1 MARLRSLLAGLAA
14 AAMAGTLMSG
24 PAAAAS
30 GTATPQPLPNPSG
43 TSASGPGSSNA
54 TFGIQP
60 ATAKGPDSRDG
71 FTYEA
76 TPGAQKV
83 DYVAITNYTTAPVS
97 LHVYATDAYNSQD
110 GGFTVLPST
119 TKPRDIGLWI
129 EPAKQFLSI
138 PGKTTVVMPFT
149 LRVPANAS
157 VGDHAGGIMA
167 ALTTMAYDAKGNQ
180 VAIES
185 RVGSRVALRV
195 PGKLSGAVTV
205 TAVSVSYHD
214 PWNPFGAGTATVS
227 YTVNNT
233 GNVRLSGTQSVR
245 ISSLFGGSKDGAAIA
260 AIKELLP
267 GDSVRV
273 TTRIGGVLPSLTGT
287 VRITIGPAAFAGDVD
302 PKMSSVSQT
311 ATMIAM
317 PWSFLVLLVLL
328 GAVAYL
334 YWRHRRQTRSGG
346 GGGDAGK
353 KPTPRPTVPPARKT
367 GAAKGDTGPR
377 TTAPRP
383 RPKATAPVPTKAVPS
398 KAVPTKAGPTKA
410 GPTKA
415 GPTKAGPTKA
425 GPTKA
430 GVKPVR
436 P

>member
-24 PAAAAS
+24 PAAAA
-30 GTATPQPLPNPSG
+30 TAAATPQPLPNPSG
-43 TSASGPGSSNA
+43 TGASGPAASNA

-60 ATAKGPDSRDG
+60 ATAKGPDNRDG

-76 TPGAQKV
+76 TPGAMKV
-83 DYVAITNYTTAPVS
+83 DYAAITNYTTAPVS

-119 TKPRDIGLWI
+119 TKPRDVGLWI
-129 EPAKQFLSI
+129 ELAKQFLTI

-214 PWNPFGAGTATVS
+214 PWNPFGSGYATVS

-233 GNVRLSGTQSVR
+233 GDVRLSGTQSVR
-245 ISSLFGGSKDGAAIA
+245 ISSLIGGSKDSSPIA
-260 AIKELLP
+260 GIKELLP
-267 GDSVRV
+267 GDSVRM
-273 TTRIGGVLPSLTGT
+273 TTRVGGVLPSLTGT
-287 VRITIGPAAFAGDVD
+287 VRITVGPAAFADDVD
-302 PKMSSVSQT
+302 PKMSSVSQST
-311 ATMIAM
+311 TMIAM

-328 GAVAYL
+328 GTLGYL
-334 YWRHRRQTRSGG
+334 YRRHRRQTRRDG

-353 KPTPRPTVPPARKT
+353 KPTPKPTVPSARGTTSKSAASKT
-367 GAAKGDTGPR
+367 DTGPR

-383 RPKATAPVPTKAVPS
+383 KARVTAP
-398 KAVPTKAGPTKA
+398 VPTKAGPTKA
-410 GPTKA
+410 VPSKAESTKA
-415 GPTKAGPTKA
+415 GA
-425 GPTKA
+425 
-430 GVKPVR
+430 KPVR

>member
-14 AAMAGTLMSG
+14 AAMAGTLLSG

-30 GTATPQPLPNPSG
+30 GPSAAP
-43 TSASGPGSSNA
+43 SAGSNGAGSSGLGSNSVGSSGLGSSGAGSNSAGSSAAGSSNA

-60 ATAKGPDSRDG
+60 ATAKGPDNRDG

-76 TPGAQKV
+76 TPGAEKV

-129 EPAKQFLSI
+129 ELPKQFLSV
-138 PGKTTVVMPFT
+138 PGKTTVVMPFS

-185 RVGSRVALRV
+185 RVGSRIALRV

-214 PWNPFGAGTATVS
+214 PLNPFGSGSATVS
-227 YTVNNT
+227 YTVNNI
-233 GNVRLSGTQSVR
+233 GNVRLSGTQAVR
-245 ISSLFGGSKDGAAIA
+245 ISSLFGGSKDSAAIA
-260 AIKELLP
+260 GIKELLP
-267 GDSVRV
+267 GDSMRV
-273 TTRIGGVLPSLTGT
+273 STRIDGVLPSFTGT
-287 VRITIGPAAFAGDVD
+287 VRITIGPAAFTGDVD

-328 GAVAYL
+328 GAVAFL
-334 YWRHRRQTRSGG
+334 YWRHRRNLRSGG
-346 GGGDAGK
+346 SGGGDAGK
-353 KPTPRPTVPPARKT
+353 KPTPKPTVPAARKT
-367 GAAKGDTGPR
+367 APKPAGPK
-377 TTAPRP
+377 TTAPK
-383 RPKATAPVPTKAVPS
+383 PKVTAPVPS
-398 KAVPTKAGPTKA
+398 KAGAKS
-410 GPTKA
+410 
-415 GPTKAGPTKA
+415 
-425 GPTKA
+425 
-430 GVKPVR
+430 VR